1 MKKIINHS
9 ILILLVVNLSA
20 CGESLTGR
28 KQVTLIPEGKLQ
40 ELGINTFQQV
50 KRSKKIETDQRILR
64 YVHCM
69 TERLALNGMISMM
82 VAPWIVQ
89 MTYQED

>member
-20 CGESLTGR
+20 CGESFTGR

-40 ELGINTFQQV
+40 AMGIYTFQQV
-50 KRSKKIETDQRILR
+50 K
-64 YVHCM
+64 
-69 TERLALNGMISMM
+69 
-82 VAPWIVQ
+82 
-89 MTYQED
+89 